1 MAEKS
6 TIGKFNIGSPAIYRI
21 RVQGNLD
28 LSWAVNLSGMQITK
42 TKSTDD
48 TEETLLV
55 GRVED
60 QAALAGVME
69 TLYNLQMPVLSVE
82 CLEKL

>member
-6 TIGKFNIGSPAIYRI
+6 KIGKLNIGSPAIYRI
-21 RVQGNLD
+21 RVQGNLN
-28 LSWAVNLSGMQITK
+28 LSWALNLNGMQITK
-42 TKSTDD
+42 TENADD
-48 TEETLLV
+48 TNETLLV
-55 GRVED
+55 GRLED
-60 QAALAGVME
+60 QAALAGVIE